1 MGQKSSREVTG
12 KDKPDLFAVCDIF
25 SRAVV
30 YAAQKLKDY
39 LGFEDPQ
46 SKLSPDSNT
55 LNEIF
60 LIHFIS
66 FCHEN
71 GMDKKITTNKM
82 TKNQAMLFGA
92 DWIWTFWGSHKEIL
106 FQLAVQTL
114 QMSTALHNE
123 SNPCDLL
130 GKEAVLDVCSTGE
143 NRFEKMEEFCNL
155 IGEDCLGLLIIFGV
169 PGKPKDIRGV
179 LLDSIKNEEIQNSLS
194 GLKAVKHFILN
205 TKNCLSTKE
214 LLENYLCKSDRLN
227 ELGKVYINF
236 L

>member
-1 MGQKSSREVTG
+1 MGQKSSQEVTG
-12 KDKPDLFAVCDIF
+12 KDKPDLIAMCDVF

-30 YAAQKLKDY
+30 CAAQKLKDY
-39 LGFEDPQ
+39 LGFKDPQ

-66 FCHEN
+66 FCQEN

-82 TKNQAMLFGA
+82 TKNQAMLFGT

-114 QMSTALHNE
+114 QMSTAFHIE

-130 GKEAVLDVCSTGE
+130 NKDAVLDMYSMEG

-155 IGEDCLGLLIIFGV
+155 IGEDCLGLLIIFGM

-179 LLDSIKNEEIQNSLS
+179 LLDSIKNQKIQSYLS
-194 GLKAVKHFILN
+194 GENAVKHFILN

-227 ELGKVYINF
+227 EMGKVYINF

>member
-1 MGQKSSREVTG
+1 MGQTSSQEVTQ
-12 KDKPDLFAVCDIF
+12 KNKPDLVMCDIF
-25 SRAVV
+25 SRAVIF
-30 YAAQKLKDY
+30 AAQKLKDY
-39 LGFEDPQ
+39 LGFVDPL
-46 SKLSPDSNT
+46 SKLSPDANT

-71 GMDKKITTNKM
+71 GMDEKITTNKM
-82 TKNQAMLFGA
+82 TKNQALLFGA
-92 DWIWTFWGSHKEIL
+92 DWIWTFWGSQKEIL

-114 QMSTALHNE
+114 QMSTDFHIE
-123 SNPCDLL
+123 SIPRDLL
-130 GKEAVLDVCSTGE
+130 SKEAVSDVHSREE

-155 IGEDCLGLLIIFGV
+155 IGEDCLGLFIIFGV

-179 LLDSIKNEEIQNSLS
+179 LLDSIKNEKIQNCLS
-194 GLKAVKHFILN
+194 GEKALKHFILN

-214 LLENYLCKSDRLN
+214 LLENYLCKNDRLN
-227 ELGKVYINF
+227 KIGKVYINF